1 MGNKQIDQYVEI
13 LCQKGCRSVR
23 EDIQLL
29 EQGVILPE
37 LEALDDL
44 SRQKV
49 LKELRAIMAVYGDSC
64 PIEYP
69 SDIKSSGLKHGE
81 QENKT
86 R

>member
-37 LEALDDL
+37 LEVLDDL

-64 PIEYP
+64 PVEFP
-69 SDIKSSGLKHGE
+69 SDIGLSGLKHGKHE
-81 QENKT
+81 KKT